1 MDSVI
6 IIGALAATAGL
17 IAVGLLGYKQQKKA
31 AAATEKID
39 REILNRNPGTDLMGQ
54 ISYHGGFPQMA
65 KPSVLQL
72 GLTKDGLIIYDYKGW
87 SGKVYCR
94 DWHGVE
100 RFTVLAKANTAGKS
114 TVVLGPLVPLF
125 FQDKLRHFI
134 AIQYTDINGQENH
147 LLFELDNE
155 TMQKKIFEKLC
166 SEKNAVDASLERPHC
181 FVS

>member
-6 IIGALAATAGL
+6 IVALSVIAL

-39 REILNRNPGTDLMGQ
+39 REILNRNPGVDLMGQ

-87 SGKVYCR
+87 SGKVYYR

-125 FQDKLRHFI
+125 FQDKLRYFI
-134 AIQYTDINGQENH
+134 VIQYTDINEQENH
-147 LLFELDNE
+147 LLFELSSE

-166 SEKNAVDASLERPHC
+166 PHRKKC
-181 FVS
+181 G